1 MQILTKSNV
10 NMSTRTISF
19 FLSKSNQSFRKVP
32 YKKIGVDCLSDF
44 NKEKLFVEFMDG
56 ISATGPVIPRR
67 YTLTH
72 SDLTGDLF
80 LTIGIQYAWDKINP
94 MRDEVL
100 GEWKPNGSSFYYCVY
115 VYIDQGEYNLN
126 VSKKRNDIFRRELP
140 LALTAIRYGDR
151 YLFESY
157 PNLDHSFIIIN
168 FMSAYSQFARQ
179 ESWGTFHQFS

>member
-1 MQILTKSNV
+1 MPNIIL
-10 NMSTRTISF
+10 STRTISLF
-19 FLSKSNQSFRKVP
+19 SIQKQQSLRKEP

-44 NKEKLFVEFMDG
+44 NTEKLFVKYMDG
-56 ISATGPVIPRR
+56 ISATGPVFPRR

-80 LTIGIQYAWDKINP
+80 LTIGIHYAWNKINS

-100 GEWKPNGSSFYYCVY
+100 GEWIQNGSSFYYCVY
-115 VYIDQGEYNLN
+115 IYIDQGEYNLN
-126 VSKKRNDIFRRELP
+126 VSEKRNEIFRRELP

-151 YLFESY
+151 FLFDSY
-157 PNLDHSFIIIN
+157 PNLEHSLIIIN

-179 ESWGTFHQFS
+179 ESWGTFHQFSYK